1 MYLAPETNVETLS
14 VETLTQGVREKLA
27 RFRLA
32 DDDDAVTSVTTDAYL
47 KIREFNGVGEFRA
60 FVFRVLD
67 WKTKEFIRNRKRRQD
82 KVGFLPEEFDGADV
96 KSEPKEGFDL
106 NEIAEHLTPTEQML
120 VSALIAGKNFAEI
133 EQECGYTH
141 RSATE
146 IFSRIRRK
154 FAA

>member
-47 KIREFNGVGEFRA
+47 EIRKFNGIGEFRA
-60 FVFRVLD
+60 FVFRVLG
-67 WKTKEFIRNRKRRQD
+67 WKVHEFIRNRRRRQNF
-82 KVGFLPEEFDGADV
+82 VGFLPEQFDGADV

-106 NEIAEHLTPTEQML
+106 KEIAGYLTPTEQTL
-120 VSALIAGKNFAEI
+120 VASLIAGKTIDDLVES
-133 EQECGYTH
+133 GYDR
-141 RSATE
+141 RSLST
-146 IFSRIRRK
+146 IFSRIK
-154 FAA
+154 GKCAA